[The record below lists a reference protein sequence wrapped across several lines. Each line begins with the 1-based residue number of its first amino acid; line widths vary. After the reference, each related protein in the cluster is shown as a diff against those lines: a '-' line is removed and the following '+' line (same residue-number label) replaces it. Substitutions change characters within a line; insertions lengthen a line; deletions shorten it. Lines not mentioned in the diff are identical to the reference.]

1 MAGAFTETIV
11 GGRRDPVFG
20 PVVMFGL
27 GGVFVEVLGDVTWRA
42 APLSPAEAETM
53 TNGLKGYAVFE
64 GIRGNPPCDM
74 AALRDTIV
82 RVSHLL
88 SDFQDVAEMD
98 INPVAATPGGA
109 VALDARVILDSGR

>member
-1 MAGAFTETIV
+1 
-11 GGRRDPVFG
+11 
-20 PVVMFGL
+20 
-27 GGVFVEVLGDVTWRA
+27 
-42 APLSPAEAETM
+42 
-53 TNGLKGYAVFE
+53 
-64 GIRGNPPCDM
+64 M